1 MRKRTDREDFIKM
14 LRGFSLVEPSFKVW
28 TLTFGDHKSRRTG
41 EGMEFREF
49 RQYEHGDDIASLD
62 VEASLRTG
70 EKLVRLNLTEEKV
83 KCAVILD
90 DSPSLGYYG
99 MRGTALLAAGCYLMS
114 AIKKKDPANMIIYA
128 NDGKIPFISPNMFSA
143 EEVIGLLLDL
153 FDRSVSRVNPSGKN
167 TFAELASQIS
177 RCADL
182 SNSLAVMVS
191 DFSFSDV
198 FVYHDGAS
206 KKEKLTGYG
215 EFKRGM
221 DMLSGG
227 REARDMA
234 LIGVAPYWNDFLE
247 LRGFFSIEDSETGQK
262 KTVHFDNASAG
273 RFVAGQRSRERILKE
288 HSRFLDI
295 PMVWLHSGDNVSEEI
310 EKTFM

>member
-1 MRKRTDREDFIKM
+1 MQKRTGRKDFIKM

-28 TLTFGDHKSRRTG
+28 TLTFGDHKSIRTG
-41 EGMEFREF
+41 DGMEFREF
-49 RQYEHGDDIASLD
+49 RQYEHGDDIASFD

-70 EKLVRLNLTEEKV
+70 EKLARLNLTEEKV

-114 AIKKKDPANMIIYA
+114 AIKKKDPASMIIYS
-128 NDGKIPFISPNMFSA
+128 NDGKIPFISPNIFSA
-143 EEVIGLLLDL
+143 EDAIGLLLDL
-153 FDRSVSRVNPSGKN
+153 FDRSVSRINQQRKN
-167 TFAELASQIS
+167 TFAELASKIS

-198 FVYHDGAS
+198 FVYHDDAS

-227 REARDMA
+227 REARDIA

-262 KTVHFDNASAG
+262 KTIHFDNASAG
-273 RFVAGQRSRERILKE
+273 RFVARQRSRERILKE

-295 PMVWLHSGDNVSEEI
+295 PMAWLHSGDNVSEEI
-310 EKTFM
+310 EKTFI

>member
-1 MRKRTDREDFIKM
+1 MRKKISRDDFIRA
-14 LRGFSLVEPSFKVW
+14 LQAFSIAEPSFKVW

-41 EGMEFREF
+41 EGMEFKEY
-49 RQYEHGDDIASLD
+49 RQYEPGEDIANLD

-114 AIKKKDPANMIIYA
+114 AIKKKDPASMIIYS
-128 NDGKIPFISPNMFSA
+128 NDGKIPFISPNIFSA
-143 EEVIGLLLDL
+143 EDAIGLLLDL
-153 FDRSVSRVNPSGKN
+153 FDRSVSRINQQRKN
-167 TFAELASQIS
+167 TFAELASKIS

-198 FVYHDGAS
+198 FVYHDDA
-206 KKEKLTGYG
+206 
-215 EFKRGM
+215 
-221 DMLSGG
+221 
-227 REARDMA
+227 
-234 LIGVAPYWNDFLE
+234 
-247 LRGFFSIEDSETGQK
+247 
-262 KTVHFDNASAG
+262 
-273 RFVAGQRSRERILKE
+273 
-288 HSRFLDI
+288 
-295 PMVWLHSGDNVSEEI
+295 
-310 EKTFM
+310 